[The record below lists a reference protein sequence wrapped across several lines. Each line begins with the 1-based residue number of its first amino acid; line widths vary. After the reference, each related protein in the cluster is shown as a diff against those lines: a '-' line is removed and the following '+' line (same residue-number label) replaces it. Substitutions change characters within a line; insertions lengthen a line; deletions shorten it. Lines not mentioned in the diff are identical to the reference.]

1 MAETRLHMSQALMA
15 VDQTQREKLVI
26 EQIPRVRCIAR
37 GIHVRLPRH
46 VLLEDLVHAGFVGLV
61 EAVNRYDPNKN
72 VQLHHYAEYRI
83 RGAILDSLREVD
95 WGTRSLRRNGRR
107 IQLVISDYNGRLGRD
122 PTETE
127 IASGLDISLQSL
139 QHLLD
144 ELQGLNL
151 VSLQAIAGEG
161 ELGDLPMAIRAR
173 ADDDPFHQ
181 MLRSEMTL
189 LLAKAVSEL
198 PQREQEVLALYHY
211 QELTM
216 KEIAIVLG
224 IGESRVSQLHTQALP
239 RLRARIC
246 ELMQKSVPTCL
257 SESSGDR

>member
-72 VQLHHYAEYRI
+72 VQLHHYAEDRI

-95 WGTRSLRRNGRR
+95 CGTRSLH
-107 IQLVISDYNGRLGRD
+107 
-122 PTETE
+122 
-127 IASGLDISLQSL
+127 SL